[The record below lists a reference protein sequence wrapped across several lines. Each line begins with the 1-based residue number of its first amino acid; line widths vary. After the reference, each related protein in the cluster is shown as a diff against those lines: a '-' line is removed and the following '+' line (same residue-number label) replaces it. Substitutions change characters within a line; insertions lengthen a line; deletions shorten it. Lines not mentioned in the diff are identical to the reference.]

1 MVKVGDYN
9 IPDELLY
16 TKDHEY
22 ARIEDNNL
30 VKVGITDYAQKSLR
44 DIVYVELPEKGK
56 DVSQGS
62 EFGSIESVKAVSE
75 LYAPVGGV
83 IEDVNS
89 ELENS
94 PERVNEDPYGEGW
107 LVVIRA
113 SNLGGDK
120 AKLLSSKDY
129 AKVVK
134 EESQKK

>member
-22 ARIEDNNL
+22 ARIEDSNL
-30 VKVGITDYAQKSLR
+30 VKVGITDYQKSLR
-44 DIVYVELPEKGK
+44 DIVYVELPEKGR
-56 DVSQGS
+56 DVTQGS

-75 LYAPVGGV
+75 LYAPVSGV
-83 IEDVNS
+83 VEDVNS

-107 LVVIRA
+107 LIVIRA
-113 SNLGGDK
+113 SNLSGDK
-120 AKLLSSKDY
+120 AKLLGSKEY

>member
-22 ARIEDNNL
+22 VQIQANNL
-30 VKVGITDYAQKSLR
+30 VKVGVTDYAQKSLR
-44 DIVYVELPEKGK
+44 DIVFVELPEKGK
-56 DVSQGS
+56 NVGQGS
-62 EFGSIESVKAVSE
+62 EFGSIESVKTVSE
-75 LYAPVGGV
+75 LYAPVSGIV
-83 IEDVNS
+83 EEVNS

-113 SNLGGDK
+113 SNLGGEK
-120 AKLLSSKDY
+120 AKLLGAKEY
-129 AKVVK
+129 AKTVK

>member
-9 IPDELLY
+9 IPDDLLY

-22 ARIEDNNL
+22 AQIEGGDI

-44 DIVYVELPEKGK
+44 DIVYVELPEKGR
-56 DVSQGS
+56 DLTQGS

-75 LYAPVGGV
+75 LYAPVSGV
-83 IEDVNS
+83 VDDVNS

-107 LVVIRA
+107 LVKIKA
-113 SNLGGDK
+113 SNLSGDK
-120 AKLLSSKDY
+120 AKLLNSKDY